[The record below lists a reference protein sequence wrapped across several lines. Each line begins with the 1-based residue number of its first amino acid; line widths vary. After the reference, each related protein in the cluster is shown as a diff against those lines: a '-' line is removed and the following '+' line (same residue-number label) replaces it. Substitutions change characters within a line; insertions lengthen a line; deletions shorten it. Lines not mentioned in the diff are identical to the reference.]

1 MTKVIF
7 YLKDSTVLAYFP
19 DLVFN
24 SVGNKTCYT
33 HIGQHSACSEQYI
46 KELREANYNEYQF
59 LLSELI
65 GQGYK
70 DFLILNSQT
79 FNYMRNPTQAEILFG
94 HGATHYRDFT
104 LAEIGLNKQG
114 KIKRKFKAD
123 DNLFYH
129 L

>member
-7 YLKDSTVLAYFP
+7 YSEGEDVLAYFP
-19 DLVFN
+19 DLVFD
-24 SVGNKTCYT
+24 SVGDKTVYT
-33 HIGQHSACSEQYI
+33 HIGQHSGCCDEYI
-46 KELREANYNEYQF
+46 KELKEANYNEYQF
-59 LLSELI
+59 LLEELI

-70 DFLILNSQT
+70 DLYILNSQT

-104 LAEIGLNKQG
+104 LTEIGLNKQG
-114 KIKRKFKAD
+114 KLKRKFKAD